1 MNRVTQTFFRLTKID
16 PFTGLCSGIC
26 TAEEVDRDNEI
37 LDYNKSKPYFVSWS
51 NSVYKD
57 SKGRSYGNV
66 RFMHNDQRPVGILV
80 APLSFDDAAKTISV
94 TARIVEPEAKDM
106 LAAGILTG
114 FSIGGQYVAKTPR
127 ADGTVAYVANPS
139 ELSVVDRPCLSNATF
154 SVVKRDGSTELRK
167 FRQPTEQ
174 ELVKMGMLALAEAVQ
189 KVQTRRVNPNARIA
203 MGL

>member
-16 PFTGLCSGIC
+16 PFSGLCSGVC
-26 TAEEVDRDNEI
+26 AAEEVDRDKEC
-37 LDYNKSKPYFVSWS
+37 LDYNGSKAYFVSWS

-57 SKGRSYGNV
+57 SKGRSYGNI
-66 RFMHNDQRPVGILV
+66 RFQHDDKRPVGVLV

-94 TARIVEPEAKDM
+94 QAKIVEPEAREL
-106 LAAGILTG
+106 LASGTMTG
-114 FSIGGQYVAKTPR
+114 FSIGGEYVAKTPM
-127 ADGTVAYVANPS
+127 ANGVTKYIARPNEIS
-139 ELSVVDRPCLSNATF
+139 IVDRPCMPSCVF
-154 SVVKRDGSTELRK
+154 SVVKKDGSTELRK